1 MLCHLAAGSVH
12 SLLCGGDGVHG
23 GHQTLQDPEVVIDHL
38 GEGGQAVGGA
48 RGVADNLSK
57 KVK

>member
-1 MLCHLAAGSVH
+1 M
-12 SLLCGGDGVHG
+12 HG